1 MGTYAAI
8 RAIASYLPEKI
19 EPNDPSNPIGKKI
32 GIAER
37 HVAAENEAASDLA
50 VRAAEN
56 LFAAYGIAPAD
67 IDFVL
72 LCVQHPD
79 HSMPSAACIVQHRLG
94 IPQSAGALDY
104 GLGCSGYVY
113 GLGLA
118 KGLIETGLAK
128 NLLLL
133 TSSVYTK
140 FVSPKDGLIRPLFG
154 DGATATLLTPV
165 EADHPLLD
173 AFVFGT
179 DGGRAD
185 KIVVP
190 AGGSRQ
196 VPHTTPLVY
205 DEPDARGNTR
215 TNYDMHMAGKD
226 VTSFT
231 MHTVPQLTKDV
242 LAKASLTAGNLDAVV
257 FHQANSYILKKLR
270 TRCGLDDV
278 PFYNDIQHTGNLVS
292 GSIPYA
298 LETIDSKDGLAGRHN
313 VLLAGF
319 GVGLSWGGCIA
330 DFGALLPRKSDG

>member
-37 HVAAENEAASDLA
+37 HVASDDEAASDLA
-50 VRAAEN
+50 VRAAKN
-56 LFAAYGIAPAD
+56 LFTVYGITPAD

-79 HSMPSAACIVQHRLG
+79 HSMPSAACIVQDRLG

-128 NLLLL
+128 HLLLL
-133 TSSVYTK
+133 TASVYTK
-140 FVSPKDGLIRPLFG
+140 FVNPKDGLIRPLFG
-154 DGATATLLTPV
+154 DGGTATLLTAV
-165 EADHPLLD
+165 ESDHPLLD

-205 DEPDARGNTR
+205 DAPDARGNTR

-242 LAKASLTAGNLDAVV
+242 LAKAGLTAADLDAAV
-257 FHQANSYILKKLR
+257 FHQANSYILEKLR
-270 TRCGLDDV
+270 TRCGLADV
-278 PFYNDIQHTGNLVS
+278 PFYNDIEHTGNLVS

-298 LETIDSKDGLAGRHN
+298 LEAIDQEKKLAGLRH

-330 DFGALLPRKSDG
+330 DFGQLMKNRR

>member
-8 RAIASYLPEKI
+8 RAVASYLPEKT
-19 EPNDPSNPIGKKI
+19 EQNDPANPIGKKV

-37 HVAAENEAASDLA
+37 HVAADDEAASDVA
-50 VRAAEN
+50 IRAAER
-56 LFAAYGIAPAD
+56 LFAAYGIHSTD

-72 LCVQHPD
+72 LCVQTPD
-79 HSMPSAACIVQHRLG
+79 YFMPTTACIVQDKLG

-140 FVSPKDGLIRPLFG
+140 FVNPKDGLIRPLFG
-154 DGATATLLTPV
+154 DGGTATFLTAV
-165 EADHPLLD
+165 EADHPLLG
-173 AFVFGT
+173 AFIFGT

-190 AGGSRQ
+190 AGGSRH
-196 VPHTTPLVY
+196 VPHTTPIAY
-205 DEPDARGNTR
+205 DTPDARGNTR

-242 LAKASLTAGNLDAVV
+242 LAKAYLTAEDLDAVV
-257 FHQANSYILKKLR
+257 FHQANSYILEKLR

-278 PFYNDIQHTGNLVS
+278 PFYNNIEHTGNLVS

-298 LETIDSKDGLAGRHN
+298 LETMARDGSLTGCHH

-319 GVGLSWGGCIA
+319 GVGLSWSGCVA
-330 DFGALLPRKSDG
+330 DFGEMMMRKA

>member
-37 HVAAENEAASDLA
+37 HVAAEDEAASDLA
-50 VRAAEN
+50 VRAAKN
-56 LFAAYGIAPAD
+56 LFRAYGIQPSD

-94 IPQSAGALDY
+94 IPQTAGALDY

-140 FVSPKDGLIRPLFG
+140 FVNPKDGLIRPLFG
-154 DGATATLLTPV
+154 DGATATLLTAV
-165 EADHPLLD
+165 ASDHPLLD

-179 DGGRAD
+179 DGARAD

-190 AGGSRQ
+190 AGGSRH

-242 LAKASLTAGNLDAVV
+242 LAKAGLTAADLDGAV
-257 FHQANSYILKKLR
+257 FHQANSYILEKLR
-270 TRCGLDDV
+270 TRCGLADV
-278 PFYNDIQHTGNLVS
+278 PFYNDIEHTGNLVS

-298 LETIDSKDGLAGRHN
+298 LETIDGEGKLGSRCR

-319 GVGLSWGGCIA
+319 GVGLSWGGCVA
-330 DFGALLPRKSDG
+330 DFGGMMKWKEG

>member
-8 RAIASYLPEKI
+8 RALASYLPEKI

-37 HVAAENEAASDLA
+37 HVASDDEAASDLA

-56 LFAAYGIAPAD
+56 LFTAYGITPAD

-79 HSMPSAACIVQHRLG
+79 HSMPSAACIVQDRLG
-94 IPQSAGALDY
+94 IPQTAGALDY

-128 NLLLL
+128 RLLLL
-133 TSSVYTK
+133 TASVYTK
-140 FVSPKDGLIRPLFG
+140 FVNPKDGLIRPLFG
-154 DGATATLLTPV
+154 DGGTATLLTAV
-165 EADHPLLD
+165 ESDHPLLD

-242 LAKASLTAGNLDAVV
+242 LAKAGLVAADLDAAV
-257 FHQANSYILKKLR
+257 FHQANSYILEKLR
-270 TRCGLDDV
+270 MRCGLGDV
-278 PFYNDIQHTGNLVS
+278 PFYNNIEHTGNLVS

-298 LETIDSKDGLAGRHN
+298 LETIDSEGKLRGCHR

-319 GVGLSWGGCIA
+319 GVGLSWGGCVA
-330 DFGALLPRKSDG
+330 DFEQLMKCR

>member
-37 HVAAENEAASDLA
+37 HVASDDEAASDLA
-50 VRAAEN
+50 VRAAKN
-56 LFAAYGIAPAD
+56 LFTVYGITPTD

-79 HSMPSAACIVQHRLG
+79 HSMPSAACIVQDRLG

-128 NLLLL
+128 HLLLL
-133 TSSVYTK
+133 TASVYTK
-140 FVSPKDGLIRPLFG
+140 FVNPKDGLIRPLFG
-154 DGATATLLTPV
+154 DGGTATLLTPV
-165 EADHPLLD
+165 ASDHPLLD

-179 DGGRAD
+179 DGGRAN

-190 AGGSRQ
+190 AGGSRH

-242 LAKASLTAGNLDAVV
+242 LVKAGLVAGDLDAVV
-257 FHQANSYILKKLR
+257 FHQANSYILEKLR
-270 TRCGLDDV
+270 TRCGLVDV
-278 PFYNDIQHTGNLVS
+278 PFYNDIEHTGNLVS

-298 LETIDSKDGLAGRHN
+298 LEVIDRKEKLRGCQR

-330 DFGALLPRKSDG
+330 DFGQLMKCR

>member
-1 MGTYAAI
+1 MGTFAAI

-19 EPNDPSNPIGKKI
+19 ETNDPSNPIGKKI

-37 HVAAENEAASDLA
+37 HVAADDEAASDLA
-50 VRAAEN
+50 VHAAEN
-56 LFAAYGIAPAD
+56 LFASYGIGPAD

-79 HSMPSAACIVQHRLG
+79 HSMPSAACIVQDRLG

-128 NLLLL
+128 HLLLL
-133 TSSVYTK
+133 TASVYTK
-140 FVSPKDGLIRPLFG
+140 FVNPKDGLIRPLFG
-154 DGATATLLTPV
+154 DGGTATLLTAV
-165 EADHPLLD
+165 ESDHPLLD

-242 LAKASLTAGNLDAVV
+242 LAKAGLATGDLDAAV
-257 FHQANSYILKKLR
+257 FHQANSYILEKLR

-278 PFYNDIQHTGNLVS
+278 PFYNNIEHTGNLVS

-298 LETIDSKDGLAGRHN
+298 LEAIDREGRLEERHR

-319 GVGLSWGGCIA
+319 GVGLSWGGCIV
-330 DFGALLPRKSDG
+330 DFGEMMAQKEE